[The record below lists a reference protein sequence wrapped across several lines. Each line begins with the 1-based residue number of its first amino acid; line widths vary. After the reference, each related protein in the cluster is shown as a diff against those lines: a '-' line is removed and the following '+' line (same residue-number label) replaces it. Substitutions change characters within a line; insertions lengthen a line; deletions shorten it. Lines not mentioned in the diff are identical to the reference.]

1 METGRGGAAGA
12 AWIVRGRVAAAG
24 DAIVRGRVAAAPRV
38 AAWIVRGRAAA
49 GDATVRGGVAAP
61 RVAAWIVRREPRAT
75 QDLHTLSPTLAG
87 SVDDARVR
95 ARVQASS

>member
-12 AWIVRGRVAAAG
+12 AWIVRGRVAAA
-24 DAIVRGRVAAAPRV
+24 PRV
-38 AAWIVRGRAAA
+38 AAWIVRGRSRAA
-49 GDATVRGGVAAP
+49 GYVER
-61 RVAAWIVRREPRAT
+61 PRAAT
-75 QDLHTLSPTLAG
+75 QEPHILSPTLAG